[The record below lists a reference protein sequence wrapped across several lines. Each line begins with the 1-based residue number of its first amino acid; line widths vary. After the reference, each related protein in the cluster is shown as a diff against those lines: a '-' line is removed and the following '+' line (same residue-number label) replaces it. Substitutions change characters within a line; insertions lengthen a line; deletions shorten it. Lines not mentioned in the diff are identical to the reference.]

1 MTRLRALPA
10 ALFFLA
16 AIADA
21 QELPGD
27 SLGLIPESPAP
38 AAKPKSAPAKKS
50 STEQASD
57 DLQARIRYREARTKA
72 LQDPRIQMEWDRA
85 QAAKTDSEKR
95 EALKSYY
102 NLICDRVVKIDPA
115 TKPHIETLRKTLAW
129 RLETKHSKR
138 EKLAKPADEENA
150 GAAQD

>member
-1 MTRLRALPA
+1 MTRLLALPF
-10 ALFFLA
+10 ALCLLA
-16 AIADA
+16 AISDA

-38 AAKPKSAPAKKS
+38 AKKPKSAPAKKS

-57 DLQARIRYREARTKA
+57 DLQTRIRYREARTKA
-72 LQDPRIQMEWDRA
+72 LQDPKIQMEWDRA
-85 QAAKTDSEKR
+85 QAAKTDPEKR

-102 NLICDRVVKIDPA
+102 NLFCDRVVNIDPT
-115 TKPHIETLRKTLAW
+115 TKSHVETLRKTLAW

-138 EKLAKPADEENA
+138 QNLTKPEEEDSN
-150 GAAQD
+150 GATQD